1 MIIDMHYHIDER
13 MEPMERLLSQMDR
26 HGIDRIALIAPM
38 VDPFHVE
45 GAAAKLAALARKML
59 TGRGYRIGLMMYEST
74 VTKNGQFSVL
84 GAKYDID
91 ARPDNR
97 VVAKVMK
104 EHPERFYGW
113 FFINPAVEDS
123 VAKLASEMTNPGWI
137 GVKCHPF
144 WHRYAVS
151 RLDDAAAWCAEKNL
165 PLLIHLGG
173 KKENGDF
180 RYLPERHP
188 KLRIIYAHAG
198 LPHYQRL
205 WDYIKDR
212 DNLYVDLSSPY
223 LNNPLRL
230 EALQALGPEKCMY
243 GTDGPFGY
251 PAEDGKYDH
260 GAILSEIRQFPISF
274 ADQEKITGKN
284 FMAAAGV

>member
-13 MEPMERLLSQMDR
+13 MEPMDRLTSRMDQ
-26 HGIDRIALIAPM
+26 HGIDRIVLIAPM
-38 VDPFHVE
+38 VDPFHVA
-45 GAAAKLAALARKML
+45 GGAAKLAALARKML

-74 VTKNGQFSVL
+74 VTKNGRFSVL
-84 GAKYDID
+84 GDKYDIYSE
-91 ARPDNR
+91 PDNSL
-97 VVAKVMK
+97 VEKAMAA
-104 EHPERFYGW
+104 HPDRFWGW
-113 FFINPAVEDS
+113 FFINPSVEDS
-123 VAKLASEMTNPGWI
+123 LFRLESEMAADGWI

-151 RLDDAAAWCAEKNL
+151 RLDDAAAWCAEKNR

-173 KKENGDF
+173 KKDNGDF

-198 LPHYQRL
+198 LPHYKRL
-205 WDYIKDR
+205 WDYIQDR

-223 LNNPLRL
+223 LNKPLRL
-230 EALQALGPEKCMY
+230 HALHALGPEKCMY

-260 GAILSEIRQFPISF
+260 GAILSEIRKFPIS
-274 ADQEKITGKN
+274 AAAQEKILGKN
-284 FMAAAGV
+284 FMAAAGL

>member
-13 MEPMERLLSQMDR
+13 MEAMDRLLSQMDR
-26 HGIDRIALIAPM
+26 HGIDRIVLIAPM

-45 GAAAKLAALARKML
+45 GTAAKLASLARKML
-59 TGRGYRIGLMMYEST
+59 TGRGYRLGLMMYEST
-74 VTKNGQFSVL
+74 VTKNGRFSVL
-84 GAKYDID
+84 GDKYDIYS
-91 ARPDNR
+91 APDNSL
-97 VVAKVMK
+97 VEKAMVD
-104 EHPERFYGW
+104 HPDRFWGW
-113 FFINPAVEDS
+113 FFINPSVEDS
-123 VAKLASEMTNPGWI
+123 IFRLESEMTADGWI

-144 WHRYAVS
+144 WHRYAV
-151 RLDDAAAWCAEKNL
+151 RYLDDAAAWCAEKNL

-188 KLRIIYAHAG
+188 KLKIIYAHAG
-198 LPHYQRL
+198 LPHYKRL

-223 LNNPLRL
+223 LNKPLRL
-230 EALQALGPEKCMY
+230 NALHALGPEKCMY

-274 ADQEKITGKN
+274 ADQEKILEKN
-284 FMAAAGV
+284 FMAAAGL